1 MWKLDQLTQMTEGT
15 EYFQVYHSW
24 WQKYISLHNWD
35 NHCGG
40 QRRRGAVTR
49 TGFLHQPG
57 RDQRVSADN
66 YPGEEGAKWQIDN
79 FNELLSSWASQI
91 LQLFHTPIVWIT
103 IYIKPLV
110 FVTACLWSVCQ
121 SLCPGAQK
129 GAFSSSFICN
139 ERVAQH
145 ERCLAF
151 QLIGILFWKI
161 SFSQTFVNFLSEL
174 ETFAI
179 FRILGNWKTRKQWG
193 AKRQY

>member
-1 MWKLDQLTQMTEGT
+1 MKARPIDTEGT
-15 EYFQVYHSW
+15 EYFQVSHSW
-24 WQKYISLHNWD
+24 WQNILVYIIEIM
-35 NHCGG
+35 
-40 QRRRGAVTR
+40 RGAEE
-49 TGFLHQPG
+49 LSPG
-57 RDQRVSADN
+57 QAFYIRQAGIKEWVLTIIPEMR
-66 YPGEEGAKWQIDN
+66 EGSKWQIDN

-151 QLIGILFWKI
+151 QLIRILFWKI
-161 SFSQTFVNFLSEL
+161 SFSQTFVNFLSEP

-193 AKRQY
+193 AKWQY

>member
-1 MWKLDQLTQMTEGT
+1 MTN
-15 EYFQVYHSW
+15 VYW
-24 WQKYISLHNWD
+24 MLPQFWSLHNWD

-40 QRRRGAVTR
+40 QRRAVTR
-49 TGFLHQPG
+49 TGFLPAPG

-66 YPGEEGAKWQIDN
+66 YPPDERRDKWQIDN

-103 IYIKPLV
+103 IYIKPLF

-121 SLCPGAQK
+121 RLCPGAQK
-129 GAFSSSFICN
+129 GALSSSFICN

-151 QLIGILFWKI
+151 QLIRILLWKI
-161 SFSQTFVNFLSEL
+161 SFSQTFVNFLSEP

>member
-1 MWKLDQLTQMTEGT
+1 MWKLDQLTQKARST
-15 EYFQVYHSW
+15 YFQVSHSW
-24 WQKYISLHNWD
+24 WQQYISLHNWD

-49 TGFLHQPG
+49 TGFLHQAG
-57 RDQRVSADN
+57 RDQRVRLTII
-66 YPGEEGAKWQIDN
+66 PEMREGSKWQIDN

-151 QLIGILFWKI
+151 QLIRILFWKI

-179 FRILGNWKTRKQWG
+179 FRI
-193 AKRQY
+193 Y

>member
-1 MWKLDQLTQMTEGT
+1 MWKLDQLTQKARSI
-15 EYFQVYHSW
+15 FKFPIPDDKNILVY
-24 WQKYISLHNWD
+24 IIEIITA
-35 NHCGG
+35 GG
-40 QRRRGAVTR
+40 RG
-49 TGFLHQPG
+49 
-57 RDQRVSADN
+57 
-66 YPGEEGAKWQIDN
+66 GEELSPGQAFYIRQAEIKEWGLTITPEMREGSKWQIDN

-151 QLIGILFWKI
+151 QLIRILFWKI
-161 SFSQTFVNFLSEL
+161 SFSQTFVNFLSGL

-179 FRILGNWKTRKQWG
+179 FRI
-193 AKRQY
+193 Y